1 MKILKFKYIY
11 LIIRDFYFIIN
22 YLLKKIKE
30 KFRLIYIIDLLYLGK
45 ICILG
50 LGKIYFI
57 LLVNINLYWY
67 KNGVIYYYF
76 IIWFN
81 L

>member
-1 MKILKFKYIY
+1 MKTSKLKYIH
-11 LIIRDFYFIIN
+11 LIIRDFYSTTN
-22 YLLKKIKE
+22 HLLKKIKE
-30 KFRLIYIIDLLYLGK
+30 KLRLTYIIDLLYPGK
-45 ICILG
+45 TCISG
-50 LGKIYFI
+50 LGKTHFI

-76 IIWFN
+76 TIWFN